1 MFIRVKTT
9 PNSPRKSVQVVEN
22 KRDPKTGLV
31 KQKIIRYVGIALDD
45 AEEAKLK
52 SMGLEWIAKTKLE
65 LEKNSIQMSMIPNCS
80 ATAIMEA
87 IATSK
92 AKKAGRVP
100 RRKIEDILPTNQVT
114 IDDIEEE
121 ARVIDG
127 VHEVC
132 GHLYDELKYNQ
143 ILTNKRYNNILKDLV
158 LCRIS
163 NPSSKLASSKILK
176 RYYMKDHDL
185 DAIYRTM
192 DQLFTKIDDV
202 QKITFEAT
210 NSLFSGALEI
220 VLFDVTTLHFESTE
234 SDDLR
239 KFGYSKNFR
248 FNTTQVVL
256 ALATNSDGL
265 PIGYE
270 LFEGNKAE
278 VKTLIETIDGWK
290 EKFAIGQVCFIG
302 DRAMFSEENLHQLEA
317 RGYHYIVAAKLRSL
331 PSVMQD
337 KILQESNYAQKVTAD
352 NVIKTASFTY
362 QTEDLELLATNKASK
377 AQIKKYQE
385 LIVQYGDRK
394 FVVSHSTK
402 RAKSDAKQR
411 QTLLD
416 KIEKQLDKS
425 SNSAKLISNGAIK
438 KFTSSEG
445 KSSCYIDEAKIA
457 ADAKWDGFHG
467 VITNIKAT
475 DNEAAT
481 DEYIINQYKRLVK
494 IEDCFRVSKTTL
506 KMRPIY
512 HFKPERIRAHIA
524 ICYMAF
530 ALLRQLE
537 YRVLLMKK
545 LSPAIIIEELNS
557 VQSSIFVHK
566 VTKDRYRIPGNFS
579 HEARKIY
586 QTIGVKREENA
597 HPII

>member
-22 KRDPKTGLV
+22 KRDSKTGLV
-31 KQKIIRYVGIALDD
+31 KQKIIRYVGIALDK
-45 AEEAKLK
+45 AEESKLK

-65 LEKNSIQMSMIPNCS
+65 LEENSIQLSLMPNPGVTS
-80 ATAIMEA
+80 IMEA

-92 AKKAGRVP
+92 AQKAGRKL

-127 VHEVC
+127 VHEVA

-143 ILTNKRYNNILKDLV
+143 ILANKRYNTTLKDLV

-163 NPSSKLASSKILK
+163 NPSSKRSSSKILK

-192 DQLFTKIDDV
+192 DQLFTKIDDI

-210 NSLFSGALEI
+210 NALFTGALEV
-220 VLFDVTTLHFESTE
+220 VLFDVTTLHFESTK

-278 VKTLIETIDGWK
+278 VKTLIDTIDRWK
-290 EKFAIGQVCFIG
+290 EEFAIGRVCFIG
-302 DRAMFSEENLHQLEA
+302 DRAMFSEENLRQLEA
-317 RGYHYIVAAKLRSL
+317 RNYHYIVAAKLRSL
-331 PSVMQD
+331 PCVMQD
-337 KILQESNYAQKVTAD
+337 KILQETYYTEKVTAD

-362 QTEDLELLATNKASK
+362 QSEDLALLATNKASK

-385 LIVQYGDRK
+385 LITQYGDRK
-394 FVVSHSTK
+394 FVVTHSAK
-402 RAKSDAKQR
+402 RAQSDAKQR

-416 KIEKQLDKS
+416 KIEKQLDIT
-425 SNSAKLISNGAIK
+425 SNSAKLISNSAIK

-445 KSSCYIDEAKIA
+445 KSSCYIDEAKIN
-457 ADAKWDGFHG
+457 ADAKWDGLHG
-467 VITNIKAT
+467 VITNIKSSESQET
-475 DNEAAT
+475 TN
-481 DEYIINQYKRLVK
+481 EYIINQYKRLVK
-494 IEDCFRVSKTTL
+494 IEDCFRVNKTTL

-537 YRVLLMKK
+537 YRVVLMKK
-545 LSPAIIIEELNS
+545 LSPTIIIEELNS

-566 VTKDRYRIPGNFS
+566 VTGDRYRMPGNFS

-586 QTIGVKREENA
+586 QAIGVKRDENA
-597 HPII
+597 HPIV